1 MKEWVGTRIDS
12 TLLEAVRKLAAEQG
26 REDSEVLE
34 VAVSYYL
41 LYVAEG
47 PSGSGTV
54 VSEERRARARERLLE
69 LAGSGG
75 LDDEEAQAL
84 AQRAVRRTRAEAS
97 EREEGMTALSPEEV
111 RARLGGRRHLED
123 SDAS

>member
-1 MKEWVGTRIDS
+1 MKEWVETRIDS

-34 VAVSYYL
+34 DAVSYYL
-41 LYVAEG
+41 LYIAEI

-54 VSEERRARARERLLE
+54 VSEKRRALARERLLE

-75 LDDEEAQAL
+75 LDDDEAQAL
-84 AQRAVRRTRAEAS
+84 AERAVRRARAEAS
-97 EREEGMTALSPEEV
+97 VREEGMTALSPEEV
-111 RARLGGRRHLED
+111 RSRLGARRLED
-123 SDAS
+123 SGAS